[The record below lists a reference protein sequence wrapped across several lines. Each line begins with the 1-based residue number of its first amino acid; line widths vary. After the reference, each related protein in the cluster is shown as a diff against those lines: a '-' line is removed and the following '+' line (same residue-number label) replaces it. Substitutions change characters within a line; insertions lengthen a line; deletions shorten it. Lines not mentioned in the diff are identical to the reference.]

1 MDIVHGEDE
10 LRRYMREAVEV
21 SNDSP
26 VLLDHFLDYAI
37 EIDVDAISDG
47 RQVIIAGVMEHIE
60 DAGVHSGD
68 SSCSLP
74 PFSLDEEL
82 VVVIRRQTREMALA
96 LGVVGLLIVQFS
108 VYCFAIYVR
117 EVNPCVSRT
126 VPYVSKATGVD
137 VVHVAARCM
146 VGKTLVEQDMDKD
159 QTSTFY
165 SIKELVF
172 PFIKF
177 TGDEFIEW

>member
-47 RQVIIAGVMEHIE
+47 RQVSIAGVMEHIE
-60 DAGVHSGD
+60 EAGGHSGG

-74 PFSLDEEL
+74 PFGRDGEVVEEIGGRAGERAPA
-82 VVVIRRQTREMALA
+82 VGA
-96 LGVVGLLIVQFS
+96 VGLVQGR
-108 VYCFAIYVR
+108 VGVR
-117 EVNPCVSRT
+117 
-126 VPYVSKATGVD
+126 AQ
-137 VVHVAARCM
+137 A
-146 VGKTLVEQDMDKD
+146 
-159 QTSTFY
+159 
-165 SIKELVF
+165 
-172 PFIKF
+172 
-177 TGDEFIEW
+177 